1 MDNKQYQEAVKQAI
15 KPAFGRKKVLPS
27 KYSSLYPKNAE
38 KEMKAVTNAYMKI
51 LKKEVKDQLPEIMAA
66 YNRERRGDYRNDDL
80 FDLKQELGRVF
91 RTIAQ
96 NVEKSI
102 ASFGLKDKLH
112 SIAHRVRR
120 TSYQQWQRSVQKTV
134 GIDLIANYYDADF
147 YGDIVQKWVDQSVSM
162 IQSIPQQE
170 LGQMEQII
178 SDGFRNGSSISDI
191 AQEIQDEYNVSKSK
205 AQFIARDQIGTLNSQ
220 LTRRQHEDAGVKK
233 YIWRDSGDSKVRDC
247 HHALNGKICSWDD
260 PPEMWQMKRGGRV
273 YTGRRCHPGEDF
285 GCRCHA
291 DPVFEYDGL
300 NLPMNKSGSN
310 ANRERRFPDFGIAS
324 FFKQS

>member
-27 KYSSLYPKNAE
+27 KYTSLYPKNAE

-51 LKKEVKDQLPEIMAA
+51 LKKEVKEHLPEIMAA
-66 YNRERRGDYRNDDL
+66 YNRERHIDSRYDDL
-80 FDLKQELGRVF
+80 SDLKQELGRVF
-91 RTIAQ
+91 QKIAQ
-96 NVEKSI
+96 NVEKAI

-112 SIAHRVRR
+112 SVAHRVQK

-134 GIDLIANYYDADF
+134 GIDLIENYYNADF

-178 SDGFRNGSSISDI
+178 SDGFKKGSSISDI
-191 AQEIQDEYNVSKSK
+191 AQQIQDEYDVSKGK
-205 AQFIARDQIGTLNSQ
+205 AQFLARDQIGTLNSQ
-220 LTRRQHEDAGVKK
+220 LARRQQEDAGVKK
-233 YIWRDSGDSKVRDC
+233 YIWRDSGDGKVRAC

-260 PPEMWQMKRGGRV
+260 PPEMWQMKRGVRV
-273 YTGRRCHPGEDF
+273 NTGRRCHPGEDY

-291 DPVFEYDGL
+291 DPVFEYDEL
-300 NLPMNKSGSN
+300 DLPMKKSESN

-324 FFKQS
+324 FFK